1 MEGSPTIK
9 VILGSGSGL
18 GSGTRWA
25 LARSELLMKMIER
38 MMILRVTR
46 TECIPQI
53 LNSFV
58 AEYRSASR
66 RPTWYLPLQ
75 RSSQYLCF
83 RMIMRIIQHE
93 ALSLDFD
100 SEKDNGCTQFLFNDE
115 PYVPM

>member
-38 MMILRVTR
+38 MVILMVTR

-83 RMIMRIIQHE
+83 RVIMRIM
-93 ALSLDFD
+93 
-100 SEKDNGCTQFLFNDE
+100 TFNNRL
-115 PYVPM
+115 YHWISILKK